1 MEPERLILTTDEPEV
16 TVTRSSAER
25 TNSRVFIHITYPI
38 VSDNVVLDF

>member
-25 TNSRVFIHITYPI
+25 TNSKIFIQITYPI
-38 VSDNVVLDF
+38 VDDKTVLDF